1 VSNDFVPPG
10 GPAPA
15 GSPAYEPP
23 AQPLQAA
30 QQHAAAAPYG
40 SAQPAVPTSRPK
52 SIDAA
57 FWLYVAAAVLGV
69 IALIV
74 SFTQLDAAR
83 DAALRQLE
91 QQGQGDVLPREAV
104 EGAMW
109 VGAAIGV
116 VFSLLFAAAYVV
128 FAMLMRRGYG
138 WARFVLG
145 AFAVLALLGVAG
157 AFGLGAL
164 QFLCLAVA
172 TVLVFLPAS
181 NAYFRSTAQGR
192 QTRAV

>member
-15 GSPAYEPP
+15 GPPAYDLP
-23 AQPLQAA
+23 AQPVQSAP
-30 QQHAAAAPYG
+30 QYAAAAPYG
-40 SAQPAVPTSRPK
+40 SAEPTVPAARPK
-52 SIDAA
+52 LIDAA
-57 FWLYVAAAVLGV
+57 FWLYVAAGVLSL

-91 QQGQGDVLPREAV
+91 QQGQGDVLPPEAV

-145 AFAVLALLGVAG
+145 AFAVLGVLGVVG
-157 AFGLGAL
+157 GFGLGAL

-181 NAYFRSTAQGR
+181 NAYFRSTAQARG
-192 QTRAV
+192 TRTA